1 MTNIYGYTFE
11 IHPMEADPLGI
22 RQVTIVYTSDNP
34 QLELFTI
41 EEEVA
46 KFLTSGDKI
55 LFTNKMEGYQR

>member
-11 IHPMEADPLGI
+11 IHPMEANSLGI
-22 RQVTIVYTSDNP
+22 CQVTIVYTSDNP

-46 KFLTSGDKI
+46 KFLTSVDKI
-55 LFTNKMEGYQR
+55 FFTNKMEGYQR

>member
-11 IHPMEADPLGI
+11 IHPMEADSLGI